1 MEGAEF
7 LTLAAS
13 GEAETK
19 VKGST
24 FLALATPA
32 SSEADARDVLAMVQ
46 KKHFA
51 ATHNCSAWRMRGGV
65 WRANDAGEPSGS
77 AGAPILSA
85 IDGAGLS
92 DCVVVVTR
100 YYGGTRL
107 GVGGLV
113 RAYAEVAA
121 LAIAAGGR
129 LLGVPAARVRIRYP
143 YEHTAAVMRLLE
155 RAGTTE
161 PEHGYSGGGAHGE
174 VSFTLPCSDVE
185 EVRDQLRETTGGLLA
200 PEHLEDRVVYR
211 RAPAG
216 LS

>member
-7 LTLAAS
+7 LTLAESA
-13 GEAETK
+13 EAETR

-24 FLALATPA
+24 FLALAAPA
-32 SSEADARDVLAMVQ
+32 LTEEDARAVLAMVQ

-51 ATHNCSAWRMRGGV
+51 ATHNCSAWRLRGGI

-85 IDGAGLS
+85 MDGAGLT

-100 YYGGTRL
+100 YYGGTKL

-113 RAYAEVAA
+113 RAYSEVAA
-121 LAIAAGGR
+121 LALDRAPR
-129 LLGVPAARVRIRYP
+129 LLATPAARLRIRFP
-143 YEHTAAVMRLLE
+143 YEHTSAVMRILE
-155 RAGTTE
+155 RAGTAE
-161 PEHGYSGGGAHGE
+161 AEHGYSGGGTEGE
-174 VSFTLPCSDVE
+174 VSFTLPHADVD
-185 EVRDQLRETTGGLLA
+185 EVREQLRETTGGLLA
-200 PEHLEDRVVYR
+200 PEHLEDRVLYR
-211 RAPAG
+211 AAPAS

>member
-7 LTLAAS
+7 LTLAESA
-13 GEAETK
+13 EAETR

-24 FLALATPA
+24 FLALAAPA
-32 SSEADARDVLAMVQ
+32 STEAEARAVLAMVQ

-51 ATHNCSAWRMRGGV
+51 ATHNCSAWRLRGGI

-113 RAYAEVAA
+113 RAYSEAAA
-121 LAIAAGGR
+121 LAIAGAGR
-129 LLGVPAARVRIRYP
+129 LFGVPAARLRIRYP
-143 YEHTAAVMRLLE
+143 YEHTSAVMRLLE
-155 RAGTTE
+155 RDGTTE
-161 PEHGYSGGGAHGE
+161 PEHGYSGGGAQGE
-174 VSFTLPCSDVE
+174 VSFTLPCTDVE
-185 EVRDQLRETTGGLLA
+185 EVREQLRETTGGLLEA
-200 PEHLEDRVVYR
+200 EHLEDRIVYR
-211 RAPAG
+211 RAPPS